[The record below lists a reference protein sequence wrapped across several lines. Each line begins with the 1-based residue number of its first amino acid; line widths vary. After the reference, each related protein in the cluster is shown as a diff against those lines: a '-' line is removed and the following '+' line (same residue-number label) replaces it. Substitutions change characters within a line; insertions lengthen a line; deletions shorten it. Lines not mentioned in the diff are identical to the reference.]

1 MSSEPTA
8 KKHLKTY
15 DGAAV
20 DVTWNRKL
28 CIHVGECGRAEGDLF
43 QAGRDPWCTPDVSG
57 ADDVVDVVLRCPTG
71 ALSYERKDGTAGETA
86 APRNRV
92 VVSNHG
98 PLYLEGDLAIGG
110 APPEDDAPGVRFR
123 AALCRCG
130 LSKNKPFCDNAHEEG
145 GFRDRGAVGKRGEL
159 ADPGEGTLTVS
170 RMENGPLLLSGPFSV
185 VASSGRTAFQG
196 QKAALCRCG
205 ASKNKP
211 FCDGAH
217 RSAGFVADGD

>member
-1 MSSEPTA
+1 MANAQTP

-15 DGAAV
+15 PGASV
-20 DVTWNRKL
+20 DVTWNKPL
-28 CIHVGECGRAEGDLF
+28 CIHVGECGRAEGELF
-43 QAGRDPWCTPDVSG
+43 TAGHDPWCTPDVSS
-57 ADDVVDVVLRCPTG
+57 AEDVVDVVLRCPTG
-71 ALSYERKDGTAGETA
+71 ALSYTRKDGAPGETA
-86 APRNRV
+86 PAHNRV
-92 VVSNHG
+92 TVSNHG
-98 PLYLEGDLAIGG
+98 PLYLTGDLAIGG
-110 APPEDDAPGVRFR
+110 APSEDEAPGVRFR

-159 ADPGEGTLTVS
+159 GEPGTGTLTVS
-170 RMENGPLLLSGPFSV
+170 RAENGPLLLSGPFSI
-185 VASSGRTAFQG
+185 VASSGRVAFRG

-205 ASKNKP
+205 SSKNKP